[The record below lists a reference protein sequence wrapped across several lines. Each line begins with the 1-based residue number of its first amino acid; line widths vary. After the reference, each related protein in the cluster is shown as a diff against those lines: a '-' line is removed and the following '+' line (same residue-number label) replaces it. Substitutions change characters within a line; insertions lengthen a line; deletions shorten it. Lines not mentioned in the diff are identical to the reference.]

1 MKPDGLVVHYGLLS
15 GRPLGEVGRRVEMF
29 RLRDVVHACP
39 RSELLALFEGVFDQL
54 RAGPIVFAGGSG
66 GEPAG
71 VATGAEGVSPGGREV
86 VG

>member
-1 MKPDGLVVHYGLLS
+1 M
-15 GRPLGEVGRRVEMF
+15 
-29 RLRDVVHACP
+29 
-39 RSELLALFEGVFDQL
+39 
-54 RAGPIVFAGGSG
+54 FAGGSG

>member
-1 MKPDGLVVHYGLLS
+1 MFTGGL
-15 GRPLGEVGRRVEMF
+15 
-29 RLRDVVHACP
+29 
-39 RSELLALFEGVFDQL
+39 
-54 RAGPIVFAGGSG
+54 G